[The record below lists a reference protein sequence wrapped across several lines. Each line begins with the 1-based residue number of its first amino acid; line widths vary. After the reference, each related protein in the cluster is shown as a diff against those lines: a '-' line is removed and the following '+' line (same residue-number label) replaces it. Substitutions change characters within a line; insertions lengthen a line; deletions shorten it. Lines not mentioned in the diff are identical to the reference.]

1 MSLIARL
8 LVALTAALGA
18 LLLAAPAQAANC
30 TVTATTNANLG
41 SQTSYT
47 VIGGTVP
54 TVTTTAGLDCP
65 GALLN
70 LLSADYARATATSSN
85 GYTLRSAAGDA
96 ISYRLS
102 ADPSGSITFTQGGSV
117 DYMNPQLL
125 SLLGLGQSNLSTPLY
140 VKLTASPNV
149 PAGTYSDTVTINWQW
164 SICRGVGTL
173 GACVLPETGSGTT
186 ILTVTMIVTKDC
198 RLTAPPVSFGSAP
211 LVSKFT
217 PVTQAVQIACT
228 KGASY
233 AVSFTAGAAGTAR
246 PWRTMSDGAGNVLRY
261 NIYRADGTTVW
272 DESNP
277 LPVATLGTGA
287 TTPDQATA
295 YVAKID
301 TTQATPP
308 AGSYTDTISVLVT
321 F

>member
-8 LVALTAALGA
+8 LTLAAALLGT
-18 LLLAAPAQAANC
+18 LMLAGPAWAANC
-30 TVTATTNANLG
+30 TVTASSNANLG

-85 GYTLRSAAGDA
+85 AFSLRSAAGDQVA
-96 ISYRLS
+96 YRLS
-102 ADPSGSITFTQGGSV
+102 ADPNGSFTFSQGGTV

-140 VKLTASPNV
+140 VKLTASPNL
-149 PAGTYSDTVTINWQW
+149 PAGTYTDTVTIAWRW
-164 SICRGVGTL
+164 SICRGIGAL
-173 GACVLPETGSGTT
+173 GACILSETGSGTT
-186 ILTVTMIVTKDC
+186 ILSVTMIVTKDC

-228 KGASY
+228 RGASY
-233 AVSFTAGAAGTAR
+233 AVSFTAGVAGNAR

-277 LPVATLGTGA
+277 LSIATPGTGA
-287 TTPDQATA
+287 TTPDQPQA
-295 YVAKID
+295 YVARVY
-301 TTQATPP
+301 TSQATPP